1 VEHFLDEP
9 SLKELSRLFSD
20 CLAPLFIEA
29 TQPLLHG
36 TGVR

>member
-1 VEHFLDEP
+1 VEHFHDEH
-9 SLKELSRLFSD
+9 SLEELSQLFSD
-20 CLAPLFIEA
+20 RPVPLFDEA